1 MLCPH
6 CGKPIEEGAGT
17 CPYCGASLQ
26 QNPRPEESAPLYTRP
41 PQETPPPA
49 YNTSEPPVIRLMRR
63 TARSP
68 LFLVPAIGY
77 TCMVVFSLAAALQSA
92 SPAAV
97 DSYVAQLAPYGTD
110 AQMESIYH
118 TLSTAYTAVIGG
130 ALVGYIPSILI
141 VAGIW
146 MTFASLRN
154 ESGTPIKTAGLTMI
168 RVLQIIGLVF
178 VCLVALVVL
187 IIMGVLMATLGTYDD
202 SGAANA
208 AVVAILLVT
217 VAVVALTVFYS
228 VKTIGTIDCFRK
240 SIWTGTPQGKISAF
254 VAVMSILGGVGSL
267 LAVFTGNVYSTLGG
281 IAGAV
286 SGIGFGV
293 FLFRYRDELRNLSS
307 PAQTWSAE

>member
-49 YNTSEPPVIRLMRR
+49 YNTSEPPVIRLMRQ

-77 TCMVVFSLAAALQSA
+77 TCMVVFSLAAALQST

-110 AQMESIYH
+110 AQLASLAS
-118 TLSTAYTAVIGG
+118 TLSTVFTASAGG
-130 ALVGYIPSILI
+130 ALVGQIPAIL
-141 VAGIW
+141 VAVGIW
-146 MTFASLRN
+146 MMYATAVEHSGKPLR
-154 ESGTPIKTAGLTMI
+154 TTGLTII
-168 RVLQIIGLVF
+168 RVLQIISLVLVCLAAVLVLLIFGLV
-178 VCLVALVVL
+178 CVALGQVDDAGAAVAVLAVVL
-187 IIMGVLMATLGTYDD
+187 VLI
-202 SGAANA
+202 
-208 AVVAILLVT
+208 AVVFALDIL
-217 VAVVALTVFYS
+217 YY
-228 VKTIGTIDCFRK
+228 VKLMGMLNNFRRTIQ
-240 SIWTGTPQGKISAF
+240 TGTPQGNISTY
-254 VAVMSILGGVGSL
+254 VAVLTILGGVVSLGSFL
-267 LAVFTGNVYSTLGG
+267 TGNVFSGLAGV
-281 IAGAV
+281 AGAV

-293 FLFRYRDELRNLSS
+293 LLFRYRDELRNLSS
-307 PAQTWSAE
+307 PAQTWSAP